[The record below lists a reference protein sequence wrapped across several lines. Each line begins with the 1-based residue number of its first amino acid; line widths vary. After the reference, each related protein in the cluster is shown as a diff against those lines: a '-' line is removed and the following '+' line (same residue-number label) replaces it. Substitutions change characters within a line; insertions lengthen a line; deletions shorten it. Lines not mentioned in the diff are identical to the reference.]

1 MLYKNIMSPKASKV
15 PGAHGDRDKPLLLE
29 FQGNFIQNR
38 SEIVTQGFSRIL
50 YKNIMSPMVCEV
62 PGAQGA
68 PLLLEFHGN
77 FVQSRS
83 QNCSPAF

>member
-1 MLYKNIMSPKASKV
+1 M
-15 PGAHGDRDKPLLLE
+15 
-29 FQGNFIQNR
+29 
-38 SEIVTQGFSRIL
+38 L

-62 PGAQGA
+62 LGAQGAPLLLEFQGNFVQNRSEIVTRGFSRMIYKNIMSPIVCEIPGAQGA
-68 PLLLEFHGN
+68 PLVLEFHGN

>member
-1 MLYKNIMSPKASKV
+1 MLYKNIMLPKASEV

-29 FQGNFIQNR
+29 FHGNFVQNR
-38 SEIVTQGFSRIL
+38 SEIVTREFSRML
-50 YKNIMSPMVCEV
+50 YKNIMSPMICEV

-68 PLLLEFHGN
+68 PLLLEFQGN

-83 QNCSPAF
+83 QNYSPAF